1 MAFTAGYKVN
11 EGTQYEFTVS
21 DETIAEMVQASDS
34 GISEGDLGP
43 YCYSALIDSRV
54 YKLFAAQG
62 NFGWPGDTGAAF
74 ASKALTCCPGIL
86 EGWD

>member
-21 DETIAEMVQASDS
+21 NETIQEMVQASDT
-34 GISEGDLGP
+34 GIGEADLGP

-54 YKLFAAQG
+54 YQLRAAQG
-62 NFGWPGDTGAAF
+62 NFGWPD
-74 ASKALTCCPGIL
+74 
-86 EGWD
+86 